1 MIQGTPL
8 DAKNG
13 RMLELLAQGA
23 STRTL
28 ARAMG
33 FSEGTIRVYL
43 HNLYRALGVRNRTEA
58 VLWHLGQPGS
68 PAADAAAPAQ
78 ADPSTFGEVA
88 LRDGLLATLGIMES
102 FLGPYGRPWE
112 AAHRLKGAH
121 GDEELDSRRRI
132 ARLFWRALL
141 DGDFA
146 AGKAFHDE
154 QQPGRLAWV
163 APSEVALLVV
173 LLLLGGYSHAA
184 AQTERLIP
192 RGRKGGAGL
201 SGREGILLG
210 GLQGALYRDDDG
222 LAAVQRLAAASPTPR
237 PLRHVAWACLFH
249 AHRMRGN
256 AAAATRAADALW
268 QEAEASRRELEA
280 MGVRP
285 LARRAAHPASG
296 EEQDKSAAAA
306 REKAASSR

>member
-1 MIQGTPL
+1 MSQGTPL
-8 DAKNG
+8 DAKHG

-43 HNLYRALGVRNRTEA
+43 HNLYRVLGVRNRTEA
-58 VLWHLGQPGS
+58 VLWHLARPAS
-68 PAADAAAPAQ
+68 PPAGRAARGPAE
-78 ADPSTFGEVA
+78 PVSFGEVA

-102 FLGPYGRPWE
+102 FLGPYGRTWE

-121 GDEELDSRRRI
+121 ADAELDSRRRL

-141 DGDFA
+141 DGDFHA
-146 AGKAFHDE
+146 AKAFHDE
-154 QQPGRLAWV
+154 QPAGRLAWV

-173 LLLLGGYSHAA
+173 LLLVGGYTHAA
-184 AQTERLIP
+184 AQTGSLIP

-201 SGREGILLG
+201 SVRETTLLQS
-210 GLQGALYRDDDG
+210 LHDALYRGGEG
-222 LAAVQRLAAASPTPR
+222 LAALQKLAASSSTPG
-237 PLRHVAWACLFH
+237 PLRHVAIASVFH
-249 AHRMRGN
+249 VQRMRGDAD
-256 AAAATRAADALW
+256 AAVRAADALW
-268 QEAEASRRELEA
+268 QEAERSRRELEA

-285 LARRAAHPASG
+285 LASRAASPVPDEDRGRNTAT
-296 EEQDKSAAAA
+296 A
-306 REKAASSR
+306 REKVLSPR

>member
-1 MIQGTPL
+1 MSDTKPL
-8 DAKNG
+8 DAKHA

-43 HNLYRALGVRNRTEA
+43 HNLYRVLGVKNRTEA
-58 VLWHLGQPGS
+58 VLWHLGQAGS
-68 PAADAAAPAQ
+68 PAAEESAREPVE
-78 ADPSTFGEVA
+78 PVSFGEVA

-112 AAHRLKGAH
+112 AAHRLKGGH
-121 GDEELDSRRRI
+121 DDEELDLRRRI

-154 QQPGRLAWV
+154 NPGGRLAWV
-163 APSEVALLVV
+163 APSEVALLAI

-184 AQTERLIP
+184 SQVERLIP

-201 SGREGILLG
+201 SGREATLLDS
-210 GLQGALYRDDDG
+210 LQGALYRGDDG
-222 LAAVQRLAAASPTPR
+222 LAAVHRLAASSSTPR
-237 PLRHVAWACLFH
+237 PLRHVAWASLFH
-249 AHRMRGN
+249 ACRMRGERN
-256 AAAATRAADALW
+256 MALSAADALW

-285 LARRAAHPASG
+285 LASRGASPVPV
-296 EEQDKSAAAA
+296 EERGKGVAAA
-306 REKAASSR
+306 REKALSSR